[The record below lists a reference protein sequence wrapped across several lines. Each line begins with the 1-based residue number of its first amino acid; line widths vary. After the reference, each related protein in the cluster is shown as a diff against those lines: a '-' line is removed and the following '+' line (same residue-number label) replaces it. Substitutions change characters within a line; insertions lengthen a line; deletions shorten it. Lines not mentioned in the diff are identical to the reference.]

1 MAEPK
6 KYFITP
12 AGGGKPVW
20 YSEYMLPSTAQ
31 NKTARDIAREQLG
44 DENLFVHILKKLAA
58 ENNQGIKWYETLN
71 PNEKLVPGL
80 TLLLPPASATADL
93 GKFKIHQ
100 RMVVRTSPRIEA
112 GNIFF
117 ECPIETE
124 YSYKKSSKFTD
135 ANGMTWVDVTAS
147 NLPRKVAGATYWMC
161 VREGNIARTDPAV

>member
-1 MAEPK
+1 MSTPK
-6 KYFITP
+6 KYLITP
-12 AGGGKPVW
+12 AGGGKPIW
-20 YSEYMLPSTAQ
+20 YTEFMLPQSAQ

-58 ENNQGIKWYETLN
+58 ENNQGVKWYEALN
-71 PNEKLVPGL
+71 PNERLVAGL
-80 TLLLPPASATADL
+80 TLLLPPANPGADL

-112 GNIFF
+112 GNVFF

-135 ANGMTWVDVTAS
+135 PNGLVWVDVTPS
-147 NLPRKVAGATYWMC
+147 NLPRKVNGATYWMC
-161 VREGNIARTDPAV
+161 VREGNVTRTDPPV